1 MQNLLRLDKNNN
13 LEYLFE
19 IAIDIIAII
28 GTDSKIKRVS
38 KSCNEILGWNEK
50 EVISVEWS
58 NFIHQDDLLRI
69 LGYKKTS
76 NIKDEIKGLEF
87 KVKCKDENYKLL
99 KGNFKYIEE
108 DKVYIVIAKDISE
121 KQKILDEKLEGELT
135 KKFPMLAMFMS
146 EDMLKKIKNMIKTS
160 ILENKDTIIEMF
172 SNYLEEKVSFRD
184 IIITN
189 VDGFSLEKLE
199 DITYSLAKK
208 ELKHIEVV
216 GAILGGIIGFF
227 QFGVSLFM

>member
-1 MQNLLRLDKNNN
+1 MTELNTMLIKLALIVGIGAMIGWITNYVAIKM
-13 LEYLFE
+13 LFRPYKEINFGLFKIQGLIPKRKHE
-19 IAIDIIAII
+19 IAISIAD
-28 GTDSKIKRVS
+28 TVQ
-38 KSCNEILGWNEK
+38 K
-50 EVISVEWS
+50 ELISLKDV
-58 NFIHQDDLLRI
+58 
-69 LGYKKTS
+69 TS
-76 NIKDEIKGLEF
+76 TLDGEELEARMGSMI
-87 KVKCKDENYKLL
+87 D
-99 KGNFKYIEE
+99 
-108 DKVYIVIAKDISE
+108 
-121 KQKILDEKLEGELT
+121 KILDEKLEGELT